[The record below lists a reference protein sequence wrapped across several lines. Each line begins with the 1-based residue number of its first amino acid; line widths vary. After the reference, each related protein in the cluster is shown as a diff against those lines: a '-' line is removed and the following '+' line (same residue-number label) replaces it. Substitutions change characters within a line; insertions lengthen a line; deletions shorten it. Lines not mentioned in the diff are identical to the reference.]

1 MTRLALQVSSKIVE
15 MVKQDKLVLP
25 TLPEIALRV
34 RDVAED
40 PNSSVKDIANIIS
53 RDPALTARI
62 IKVTNSPMIRSSKP
76 INDIFAAVTRLGVA
90 YTSNIAIGL
99 AMEQM
104 FQATS
109 DVIDSRLRRTW
120 AQALQVGASAE
131 VLARHFTNISPEK
144 AMLAGIVHQI
154 GVLPILAFAEN
165 NDELLSDSESLDII
179 IRRLHPSIGTFIL
192 RHWGFDPDIIAVPK
206 QHLMLDREGITEPDL
221 ADLVQVAMLQSHV
234 GSNHRFAQIDQN
246 KLGSFQRL
254 GLVVDEEISVWDDLS
269 EEIEATGQAFKP

>member
-62 IKVTNSPMIRSSKP
+62 LKVTNSPMIRSSKP

-131 VLARHFTNISPEK
+131 VLARHFTNIAPEK

-154 GVLPILAFAEN
+154 GVLPILASIAFSGAILVKCRASTSAEAPTCKACAHV
-165 NDELLSDSESLDII
+165 LRKRLSITSLVAWNICSMAK
-179 IRRLHPSIGTFIL
+179 P
-192 RHWGFDPDIIAVPK
+192 
-206 QHLMLDREGITEPDL
+206 M
-221 ADLVQVAMLQSHV
+221 AML
-234 GSNHRFAQIDQN
+234 
-246 KLGSFQRL
+246 
-254 GLVVDEEISVWDDLS
+254 LV
-269 EEIEATGQAFKP
+269 